1 MRRLA
6 EDTRIRRLMQALG
19 AAAGAETRV
28 YFTGGAT
35 AVLEAGARRPWTS
48 TFEH

>member
-19 AAAGAETRV
+19 AAANAETRV

-35 AVLEAGARRPWTS
+35 AVLEGWRAT
-48 TFEH
+48 TVDVDL